1 MLVAEIFHL
10 YRETEIKITIKLI
23 INFDKKTYL
32 QLGLISI
39 FQVQLD
45 LTKVYLKILTKIPI
59 KIFIEIFIE
68 IFIKKLTLK

>member
-1 MLVAEIFHL
+1 MQVAEIFHL
-10 YRETEIKITIKLI
+10 YRETEIKITIKLITRLTIKLI

-45 LTKVYLKILTKIPI
+45 LTKVYL
-59 KIFIEIFIE
+59 IENFY
-68 IFIKKLTLK
+68 

>member
-10 YRETEIKITIKLI
+10 YRETEIKITIKLITRLTIKLI

-45 LTKVYLKILTKIPI
+45 LTKVYL
-59 KIFIEIFIE
+59 IENFY
-68 IFIKKLTLK
+68 

>member
-23 INFDKKTYL
+23 TKLTIELTINFDKKTYL

-45 LTKVYLKILTKIPI
+45 LTKVYL
-59 KIFIEIFIE
+59 IENFY
-68 IFIKKLTLK
+68 

>member
-23 INFDKKTYL
+23 TKLTINFDKKTYL

-45 LTKVYLKILTKIPI
+45 RTKVYLIDIDSSY
-59 KIFIEIFIE
+59 
-68 IFIKKLTLK
+68 

>member
-23 INFDKKTYL
+23 TKLTIELTINFDKKTYL

-45 LTKVYLKILTKIPI
+45 FTKVYLIVI
-59 KIFIEIFIE
+59 
-68 IFIKKLTLK
+68 